1 MSSDLKITGTGGQ
14 DVYVGRA
21 SNKTRYLLAAVAT
34 FVVISVA
41 YVLFSYLSGYISAD
55 NFFERSKVR
64 TAMVVRGDYERG
76 ISVEGSVVATFSPTL
91 YAQDAGE
98 VFLKVREGDTVQ
110 EGTVLAL
117 VENPELISLLK
128 REEASLQLLEVELD
142 TLNNQIKQKELND
155 IQNLTLLEIRL
166 GAERRELDRMSQ
178 IVSAGSISVNDFE
191 KTKDE
196 VHALEVQVENTRE
209 QNALTKANHLLE
221 IRTKSLSIGQQ
232 NLIFTD
238 LQRQV
243 EALRI
248 TSPVNGVVGD
258 IQVKEQDTVAKK
270 QPILNVVDLS
280 SYEVEVLIPE
290 TYAEG
295 LRKGLPVRVAYR
307 NDEHQAHLSSISPQ
321 VKQGSVAARV
331 VFDGVAPAS
340 LRENLR
346 LNNKIILE
354 AKQDVLKVQ
363 RGPFVESHGGRGAY
377 VLEDNDPA
385 ASMADYRRINVG
397 SVGINEVEIVSGLQE
412 GDVIIISNTAE
423 LLGAQTVL
431 ITN

>member
-21 SNKTRYLLAAVAT
+21 SNKTRYLLTAIAVLAA
-34 FVVISVA
+34 IGVA
-41 YVLFSYLSGYISAD
+41 YVLYVYLSGYINAD

-64 TAMVVRGDYERG
+64 TAIVVRGDYERG

-91 YAQDAGE
+91 YAQDSGE

-110 EGTVLAL
+110 QGTVLAL
-117 VENPELISLLK
+117 IENPELISLLK
-128 REEASLQLLEVELD
+128 REEASLRLLEVELD

-232 NLIFTD
+232 NLFFTD

-270 QPILNVVDLS
+270 QPVLNVVDLS

-307 NDEHQAHLSSISPQ
+307 NNEHQAHLSSISPQ

-331 VFDGVAPAS
+331 VFDGVAPSS

-354 AKQDVLKVQ
+354 SKQDVLKVQ

-385 ASMADYRRINVG
+385 ASMANYRRINVG